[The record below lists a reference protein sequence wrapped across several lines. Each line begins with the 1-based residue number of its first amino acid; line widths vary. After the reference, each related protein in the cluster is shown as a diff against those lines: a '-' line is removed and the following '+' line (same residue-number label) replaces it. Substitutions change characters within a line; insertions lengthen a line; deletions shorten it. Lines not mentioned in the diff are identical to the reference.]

1 MKSCF
6 YQYRKGL
13 FEKLG
18 TLGYNVYQHPPK
30 NAVKPYILIGGMNAV
45 PQVDNTVYSQEVTTE
60 IHVVNEYFG
69 DQASNNSA
77 DTIMNEVMQLLISMG
92 RDAAERSAAIEMD
105 DFEMTPNQLVSLA
118 DEVTFDDVHKEVRLI
133 LNITAIIDQ
142 KLDVS

>member
-30 NAVKPYILIGGMNAV
+30 NAVKPYILIGGMNAI

-77 DTIMNEVMQLLISMG
+77 DTIMNEVTQLLISMG

-105 DFEMTPNQLVSLA
+105 DFEMTANQMESLS
-118 DEVTFDDVHKEVRLI
+118 DEISFDDVHKEIRLM
-133 LNITAIIDQ
+133 LTMSAIIDQ

>member
-13 FEKLG
+13 YEALG
-18 TLGYNVYQHPPK
+18 LLGYNVYQHPPK
-30 NAVKPYILIGGMNAV
+30 TAVKPYILIGEMSASPNG
-45 PQVDNTVYSQEVTTE
+45 DNTVYSQEVTTE

-77 DTIMNEVMQLLISMG
+77 DTMMDNVMQLLISMG
-92 RDAAERSAAIEMD
+92 RDEVERAAAIEML
-105 DFEMTPNQLVSLA
+105 DFEMTPNQLVTLT
-118 DEVTFDDVHKEVRLI
+118 DVVTFDDVYKEIRLI
-133 LNITAIIDQ
+133 LTMSAIIDQ

>member
-13 FEKLG
+13 YEKLG

-30 NAVKPYILIGGMNAV
+30 KAAKPYILIGGMNAI
-45 PQVDNTVYSQEVTTE
+45 PNIDNTVYSQEVTTE

-77 DTIMNEVMQLLISMG
+77 DTIMDEVMQLLVSMG

-105 DFEMTPNQLVSLA
+105 DFEMTPNQMVSLSDDVA
-118 DEVTFDDVHKEVRLI
+118 FDDVYKEIRLI
-133 LNITAIIDQ
+133 LNMTAIIDQ

>member
-30 NAVKPYILIGGMNAV
+30 NAVKPYILIGGMNAI

-105 DFEMTPNQLVSLA
+105 DFEMTANQMESLS
-118 DEVTFDDVHKEVRLI
+118 DEISFDDVHKEIRLM
-133 LNITAIIDQ
+133 LTMSAIIDQ

>member
-13 FEKLG
+13 YEELG
-18 TLGYNVYQHPPK
+18 LLGYNVYQHPPK
-30 NAVKPYILIGGMNAV
+30 TAVKPYILIGGMSASPNG
-45 PQVDNTVYSQEVTTE
+45 DNTVYSQEVTTE

-77 DTIMNEVMQLLISMG
+77 DTIMDEVMELLISMG

-105 DFEMTPNQLVSLA
+105 DFEMTANQMVNLA
-118 DEVTFDDVHKEVRLI
+118 DEVTFDDVYKEIRLI
-133 LNITAIIDQ
+133 LTMTAIIDQ
-142 KLDVS
+142 KEEVS